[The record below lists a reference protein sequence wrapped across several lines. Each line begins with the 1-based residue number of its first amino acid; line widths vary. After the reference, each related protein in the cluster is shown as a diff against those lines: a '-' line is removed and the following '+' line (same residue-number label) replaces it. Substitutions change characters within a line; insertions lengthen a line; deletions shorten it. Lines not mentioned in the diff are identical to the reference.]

1 MLANPPPPPP
11 QDARAAVVCVTA
23 AAGGRRPLA
32 FSGVLTAKRPGDA
45 PPAGAF
51 ELPLRPGVEQCNNLL
66 RSKVA
71 DWSLSVTTPGF
82 TACHLPAPEF
92 GYRVTYAA
100 KSGARGLACAPISRT
115 PIGTWK

>member
-1 MLANPPPPPP
+1 MIDAPPSE
-11 QDARAAVVCVTA
+11 ARAAVVCVRA
-23 AAGGRRPLA
+23 SGPRALI
-32 FSGVLTAKRPGDA
+32 FSGKLVGKRPGSQ
-45 PPAGAF
+45 PAGAF
-51 ELPLRPGVEQCNNLL
+51 ELPLRAKVEQCNNLL

-100 KSGARGLACAPISRT
+100 KATARGLSCT
-115 PIGTWK
+115 PAGRSAIGAWK